1 MHAFLKT
8 YQSGWDMQGTWL
20 VSNMGIIKEQA
31 DFSLLLICGQS
42 VVSRRPCMTWA
53 KSIKIVSLIMC
64 LCSHS
69 VHTNAHGA
77 LCWVKNAQI
86 IATLGELHVNHQPN
100 WVETFS
106 FIKCK
111 TVGSLNT
118 LSVLFSVTILVN
130 MHPRKWGLVLFDPG
144 CLSLRPNCERRLK
157 SSHPLIQSGIS
168 SP

>member
-8 YQSGWDMQGTWL
+8 YQSGRDMQGTWL
-20 VSNMGIIKEQA
+20 ASNMGIIKEQA

-53 KSIKIVSLIMC
+53 KSIKIVSLSMC

-111 TVGSLNT
+111 TLGSLNP
-118 LSVLFSVTILVN
+118 LSTRILENGVWFCLTQGAR
-130 MHPRKWGLVLFDPG
+130 HWGLTESEDSNLAT
-144 CLSLRPNCERRLK
+144 R
-157 SSHPLIQSGIS
+157 
-168 SP
+168 

>member
-8 YQSGWDMQGTWL
+8 YQSGRDMQGTWL
-20 VSNMGIIKEQA
+20 ASNMGIIKEQA

-42 VVSRRPCMTWA
+42 VVSRRPCMIWA
-53 KSIKIVSLIMC
+53 Y
-64 LCSHS
+64 

-144 CLSLRPNCERRLK
+144 CLSLRPNCEQRLK

>member
-8 YQSGWDMQGTWL
+8 YQSGRDMQGTWL
-20 VSNMGIIKEQA
+20 ASNMGIIKEQA

-77 LCWVKNAQI
+77 LCWVKNTQI
-86 IATLGELHVNHQPN
+86 IATLGELHVNHQP
-100 WVETFS
+100 ELKRFPL
-106 FIKCK
+106 
-111 TVGSLNT
+111 LNVKRWGRWT
-118 LSVLFSVTILVN
+118 RSVLFSVTILVN